1 MSIIKEKLE
10 SLNIILPPAPA
21 PAANYVPTVK
31 SGNLIFVSGQI
42 PVVDGNMIVGKV
54 GYNIEIEEAVAA
66 ARACGLAIIAQL
78 NEATNSNLDKI
89 SRIVKL
95 GGFVNCIDTFTQQPE
110 IINGA
115 SNLMVEVFG
124 ETGKHSRFAV
134 GTNSL
139 PRGVVVEVE
148 AIAEIK

>member
-95 GGFVNCIDTFTQQPE
+95 GGFVNCINTFTQQPE

-124 ETGKHSRFAV
+124 ESGKHSRFAI

>member
-1 MSIIKEKLE
+1 MSIIENKLK
-10 SLNIILPPAPA
+10 SLNIILPPAPK

-42 PVVDGNMIVGKV
+42 PVLDGNLIVGKV

-66 ARACGLAIIAQL
+66 ARACGLAILAQL
-78 NEATNSNLDKI
+78 NEATNSDLDKI

-95 GGFVNCIDTFTQQPE
+95 GGFVNCTDTFTQQPE

-124 ETGKHSRFAV
+124 EAGKHSRFAV

>member
-1 MSIIKEKLE
+1 MSIIKNKLE

-42 PVVDGNMIVGKV
+42 PVVNGNMIVGKV
-54 GYNIEIEEAVAA
+54 GHNIEIEEAVAA

-89 SRIVKL
+89 SQIVKL
-95 GGFVNCIDTFTQQPE
+95 GGFVNSTSEYKNHPK

-115 SNLMVEVFG
+115 SVLLVKIFG
-124 ETGKHSRFAV
+124 NQGKHTRFAV
-134 GTNSL
+134 GSNSL
-139 PRGVVVEVE
+139 PMDMAVEIE
-148 AIAEIK
+148 AIIKIK

>member
-1 MSIIKEKLE
+1 
-10 SLNIILPPAPA
+10 
-21 PAANYVPTVK
+21 
-31 SGNLIFVSGQI
+31 
-42 PVVDGNMIVGKV
+42 MIVGKV
-54 GYNIEIEEAVAA
+54 GHNIEIEEAVAA

-78 NEATNSNLDKI
+78 NDATNSDLDKI

-95 GGFVNCIDTFTQQPE
+95 GGFVNCVDTFTQQPE

-124 ETGKHSRFAV
+124 EAGKHSRFAV

>member
-134 GTNSL
+134 GASSL

>member
-1 MSIIKEKLE
+1 MSIIKNKLE

-54 GYNIEIEEAVAA
+54 GHSIEIEEAVAA
-66 ARACGLAIIAQL
+66 ARACGLAIISQL
-78 NEATNSNLDKI
+78 NEATNSNLDNI

-124 ETGKHSRFAV
+124 ESGKHSRFAV